1 MRGKNQVSKG
11 GLTPE
16 KFTKSLSG
24 RVRTGFSQASY
35 EQ

>member
-24 RVRTGFSQASY
+24 RVRTL
-35 EQ
+35 ENP